1 MVTSLMRFQQI
12 IEISKAEAVLIDDTS
27 LSSRNENVAI
37 CQGEQWGN
45 AAAGT
50 PPR

>member
-12 IEISKAEAVLIDDTS
+12 IEISKANAVLIDDAS
-27 LSSRNENVAI
+27 LSSRNENVLI
-37 CQGEQWGN
+37 CHSVQWDN
-45 AAAGT
+45 AAAGA

>member
-12 IEISKAEAVLIDDTS
+12 IEISKAEAVLIDDS
-27 LSSRNENVAI
+27 PLSSRNAHVAV

-45 AAAGT
+45 AAAGA

>member
-1 MVTSLMRFQQI
+1 MRVQQI
-12 IEISKAEAVLIDDTS
+12 IEISRAEAVLTADAS

-45 AAAGT
+45 AAAGA
-50 PPR
+50 PPH

>member
-1 MVTSLMRFQQI
+1 MVTSLMRLQQI
-12 IEISKAEAVLIDDTS
+12 IEVGKAEAVLMDDAS

-37 CQGEQWGN
+37 CHGVQWEN
-45 AAAGT
+45 AVAGA

>member
-12 IEISKAEAVLIDDTS
+12 IEISKAEAVLIDDS
-27 LSSRNENVAI
+27 PLSSRNENVAV

-45 AAAGT
+45 TAAGAS
-50 PPR
+50 PR

>member
-12 IEISKAEAVLIDDTS
+12 IEISKAEAVLIDDS
-27 LSSRNENVAI
+27 PLSSRNENVAV

-45 AAAGT
+45 AAAGA

>member
-1 MVTSLMRFQQI
+1 MRFQQI
-12 IEISKAEAVLIDDTS
+12 IGISRAEAALIADAS

-45 AAAGT
+45 AAAGA
-50 PPR
+50 PPH

>member
-12 IEISKAEAVLIDDTS
+12 IEISKAEAVLIDDSS

-37 CQGEQWGN
+37 CQGEHWGN
-45 AAAGT
+45 AAAGA

>member
-12 IEISKAEAVLIDDTS
+12 IEISKAEAVLIDDAS

-45 AAAGT
+45 AAAGE